1 LATIDTRMLGE
12 PGITGAFL
20 VRGERSALVETGPMS
35 TLDAVLEGLRTAGID
50 DLDLIVVTHIHLDH
64 AGAAG
69 SLARRFPRATVV
81 VHELGAPHLVDP
93 SKLWSSAARIYG
105 DAMESMWGGIE
116 PLAPE
121 RIRAIG
127 DGAVVDLGGGRRLRA
142 VATPGHAAHH
152 HAFLDED
159 DGRVFAGDALGVRLP
174 DMGVLRPA
182 TPPPEFDLEA
192 ARASI
197 ARIRALRPTAVVLTH
212 FGDSREGEDPLGPE
226 EMCDGADRAL
236 VRWTGW
242 VREAHARTED
252 VDEAAAAVARA
263 ARDDLEATLSDAQI
277 ARLERTTTYRMN
289 TWGMMRYLRKRA
301 EAPA

>member
-20 VRGERSALVETGPMS
+20 VRGARTALVETGPMS
-35 TLDAVLEGLRTAGID
+35 ALEAVLEGLRAAGVGD
-50 DLDLIVVTHIHLDH
+50 DLDFICVTHIHLDH

-69 SLARRFPRATVV
+69 SLARRFPHATVV

-116 PLAPE
+116 PLAAE
-121 RIRAIG
+121 RIGAIDG
-127 DGAVVDLGGGRRLRA
+127 GAVVDLGGRRLRA
-142 VATPGHAAHH
+142 VATPGHASHH
-152 HAFLDED
+152 HAFLDEN

-197 ARIRALRPTAVVLTH
+197 ARLRELRPTALVLTH
-212 FGDSREGEDPLGPE
+212 FGDSRDGEHPLAPD
-226 EMCDGADRAL
+226 EMCEGADRAL
-236 VRWTGW
+236 VRWTEW
-242 VREAHARTED
+242 VRAAYAGTED
-252 VDEAAAAVARA
+252 VDEAAASVARA
-263 ARDDLEATLSDAQI
+263 ARADLEGTLGDAQI
-277 ARLERTTTYRMN
+277 ERLERTTTYRMN

-301 EAPA
+301 DASA